1 MRTVIIAAAAAL
13 LSSPAF
19 TQQPSQDT
27 ASITNFSGMWGH
39 NSFPSF
45 EPPSSGP
52 GPVVSRLRLPNGP
65 QKGRAS
71 NRQYVGDYSNP
82 ILKTNA
88 AEIVKKNGEIELS
101 GGLLAN
107 PRNQCWPE
115 PLPFIFM
122 DFGLQILQQSDKTT
136 ILYLEDHEVRHVRMN
151 EPHPSHVKP
160 SWYGDSVGHYEGD
173 TLVIDTVGIK
183 ADRPFA
189 MVDWYGTPYTGGLH
203 VVERYRLLDY
213 EAAKEALERDAKE
226 NFQAPGGAPVR
237 VDRNYRGK
245 HLQLQFT
252 VEDEGVFTMPWS
264 ATVTYRPMVGA
275 REWPEIVCAE
285 NPGEYPTE
293 ADAELPHADK
303 PDF

>member
-1 MRTVIIAAAAAL
+1 MRTVIIATSAAATL
-13 LSSPAF
+13 CSSVAF
-19 TQQPSQDT
+19 TQGSSQGS
-27 ASITNFSGMWGH
+27 ASIPDFSGMWAH
-39 NSFPSF
+39 PSFPSF
-45 EPPSSGP
+45 EPPASGP
-52 GPVVSRLRLPNGP
+52 GPVVNKSRVPDGP
-65 QKGRAS
+65 QKGRGS
-71 NRQYVGDYSNP
+71 NLQYVGDYSNP
-82 ILKTNA
+82 ILKTHA

-122 DFGLQILQQSDKTT
+122 DFGTQVLQQPNEIT
-136 ILYLEDHEVRHVRMN
+136 ILYVEGHEVRHVRMN
-151 EPHPSHVKP
+151 GSHPARVAP
-160 SWYGDSVGHYEGD
+160 SWYGDSIGHYDGD

-189 MVDWYGTPYTGGLH
+189 MVDWYGTPYTQALH

-226 NFQAPGGAPVR
+226 NFQGGAGGVPVII
-237 VDRNYRGK
+237 DRNYRGK

-252 VEDEGVFTMPWS
+252 VEDGGVFTMPWS
-264 ATVTYRPMVGA
+264 ATITYRPMVSPK
-275 REWPEIVCAE
+275 EWPEIICAE
-285 NPGEYPTE
+285 NPHGY
-293 ADAELPHADK
+293 AKVPHADK